1 MMKKMM
7 TLLFAGTMA
16 MVSCETKKTEQAEP
30 PKGYP
35 VMTLQPQQAI
45 ATAEYPT
52 ILEGEQTVDIRSKI
66 DGYIEKVYVEEGAA
80 VAKGQPLFKIDDNSY
95 LQEVNH
101 KKAAVLAAQASL
113 ETAVIQTRRSAALA
127 EKKIINAYELTT
139 TKNAE
144 NVSRAVLS
152 QALADLSAARSKL
165 AFTNILSPISGIVG
179 SLPHKTGSLVSSAA
193 PDPLTTVAN
202 TSRVYAYFSVSQQQ
216 LELFLSQYPGGKLK
230 DKFRQMPAVSLS
242 TADGEIYPLR
252 GKIQTLS
259 GVLNASTG
267 AANFKAIFPNPDGKL
282 WNGAS
287 ATIFIPTQFENAI
300 MVPKTAVFELQGR
313 FFVYTVDAQQTVH
326 TTAIKIRNIAT
337 EKAYIVTEGLKAG
350 AKIITD
356 GVGNLKDG
364 EKIKALM
371 PSSKI

>member
-16 MVSCETKKTEQAEP
+16 MVSCETKKTEQTEP

-66 DGYIEKVYVEEGAA
+66 DGYIEKVYVEEGAI
-80 VAKGQPLFKIDDNSY
+80 VAKGQRLFKIDDNSY

-113 ETAVIQTRRSAALA
+113 ETAVIQTQRSAALA

-144 NVSRAVLS
+144 NVSRAGLS
-152 QALADLSAARSKL
+152 QALADLSATRSKL
-165 AFTNILSPISGIVG
+165 AFTNILSPISGVVG

-230 DKFRQMPAVSLS
+230 DKFRQMPSVSLS
-242 TADGEIYPLR
+242 TADGEIYPVR

-267 AANFKAIFPNPDGKL
+267 AANFKAIFPNPEGKL
-282 WNGAS
+282 WSGAS
-287 ATIFIPTQFENAI
+287 ATIRIPTHFENAI

-313 FFVYTVDAQQTVH
+313 FFVYTVDAKQTVH

>member
-1 MMKKMM
+1 M

-35 VMTLQPQQAI
+35 VMTLQSQQAI

-66 DGYIEKVYVEEGAA
+66 DGYIEKVYVEEGAI
-80 VAKGQPLFKIDDNSY
+80 VAKGQRLFKIDDNSY

-144 NVSRAVLS
+144 NVSRAGLS

-165 AFTNILSPISGIVG
+165 AFTNILSPISGVVG

-230 DKFRQMPAVSLS
+230 DKFRQMPSVSLS

-267 AANFKAIFPNPDGKL
+267 AANFKAFFPNPEGKL
-282 WNGAS
+282 WSGAS
-287 ATIFIPTQFENAI
+287 ATIRIPTHFENAI

-313 FFVYTVDAQQTVH
+313 FFVYTVDAKQTVH

-364 EKIKALM
+364 EKIKALT